1 MTRETPAVDYIPLA
15 HKGWFIITIDKGSDQ
30 Q

>member
-1 MTRETPAVDYIPLA
+1 MTRETPVVDYIPLA
-15 HKGWFIITIDKGSDQ
+15 HKRWLIITIGKGSDQ